1 MSENGNKMSYT
12 FVIFI
17 FPILK
22 VFIKPNGS
30 LTFHKYPLSLKLFL
44 DCILNTPNINIGGQ
58 SLTVTLEIS

>member
-1 MSENGNKMSYT
+1 MSENGNKMSYP

-30 LTFHKYPLSLKLFL
+30 LTFHKYPLSLKAFFKLYSEY
-44 DCILNTPNINIGGQ
+44 CYKNIGGQ
-58 SLTVTLEIS
+58 SSTMSLDIS